1 MIHAHIGVDDLNFT
15 TYNKYILT
23 LISEVVSM
31 RDESLNR
38 FVSSMIDES
47 LQEDV
52 FVGYIEHFSKY
63 LSYTNPDYQYNGTY
77 LNQYVQKY
85 ISLSKMLKEKNSV
98 YQAIAEEFKKVSDSF
113 DLYIDTVFHCAYD
126 KSNRIQEEEYLRI
139 DSSRITDSSL
149 TVRAESEH
157 PFVFVKK
164 YSNYS
169 NTDIPKIVC
178 EDFEKFIKG

>member
-1 MIHAHIGVDDLNFT
+1 
-15 TYNKYILT
+15 
-23 LISEVVSM
+23 M

-47 LQEDV
+47 LQEEA
-52 FVGYIEHFSKY
+52 FVSYIEHFSKY

-85 ISLSKMLKEKNSV
+85 ISLSKMLKAKNSV

-113 DLYIDTVFHCAYD
+113 DLYIDTVFHCVYD
-126 KSNRIQEEEYLRI
+126 KSGSIQEEEYLRI

-149 TVRAESEH
+149 TIRAESEH
-157 PFVFVKK
+157 PFVFVKEYPD
-164 YSNYS
+164 YSRS
-169 NTDIPKIVC
+169 DIPQIVC
-178 EDFEKFIKG
+178 EDFKKFTGDK

>member
-1 MIHAHIGVDDLNFT
+1 MIHAHIGVEDLNFT

-63 LSYTNPDYQYNGTY
+63 LSYTNPDYQYNGTGFSGTQQQGKHCRYCRGAHDGYQRY
-77 LNQYVQKY
+77 LFCKRQCQKQT
-85 ISLSKMLKEKNSV
+85 S
-98 YQAIAEEFKKVSDSF
+98 
-113 DLYIDTVFHCAYD
+113 
-126 KSNRIQEEEYLRI
+126 
-139 DSSRITDSSL
+139 
-149 TVRAESEH
+149 
-157 PFVFVKK
+157 
-164 YSNYS
+164 
-169 NTDIPKIVC
+169 
-178 EDFEKFIKG
+178 